1 MGYQPAIEL
10 ARIYGT
16 DVAKWGGN
24 PAGLAAHWGIS
35 HEEAKGV
42 EDVLRAEGFL
52 QDHVTARTYIS
63 GDGYVG
69 TKEQTAG
76 HELGRQLAALSPDS
90 AWVPARGGD
99 IHAMDAANQAGEMF
113 RASGAGVLPGAR
125 EGDLTRDVG
134 LAPYGSAE
142 REAER
147 IGRADQTEH
156 REVSHVEAP
165 APPIGKTA
173 IYDEGTR
180 SWRVPPP
187 GNYEA
192 KATYGEQT
200 AAFRGFTTPQGW
212 FLLDGPSG
220 NSGHA
225 YNAPGFDLVAVRLDG
240 PFQLRLVD
248 NKALNAD
255 TVYSATAITKHLDAN
270 LADLQTRLA
279 GLHPA
284 DMPRLAEIQHTI
296 AQARAALA
304 AKQPLPAEIVLE
316 ITHEGG
322 LSSQISKTLKA
333 AGLVTRPDL
342 DRPDPYLPKPP
353 ASVTAPDGPTKSHAA
368 QLADKRTPPPDQQ
381 TTRSDGP
388 NAHKPPAE
396 KPPTDQPQN
405 AEKPPAD
412 KPTAPSDKPTAPSD
426 KPTAPSDKP
435 TAPSDKPTA
444 PSDKPTAPSDKPT
457 APSDKPTAPSDKP
470 TAPSDK
476 PTAPSDRPDG
486 GSLPG
491 GTGTGE
497 GSTAISFD
505 SGKSPDV
512 SSTAA
517 WAFDSSSAAPPVAA
531 AALAF
536 DSSSAAHVGDAA
548 ALAFDSSSAAHDSDA
563 AALAFDS
570 SSAAH
575 DSDAAALAFDSSSA
589 AHDSDA
595 AYGAGDSSSAAH
607 DSDAAY
613 GAGDS
618 SSASSAGGSA
628 GGAADSSSASSAG
641 DSAGGAGDSSS
652 ASSAGDSAG
661 GAGDSSSAAP

>member
-1 MGYQPAIEL
+1 MTSPPHDGNTPPSQPAASAVSAVGPIPSNLPFPQALKQGIEMGYQPAIEL

-368 QLADKRTPPPDQQ
+368 QPGGQADPTSR
-381 TTRSDGP
+381 
-388 NAHKPPAE
+388 
-396 KPPTDQPQN
+396 PTDNALGRAKRPQ
-405 AEKPPAD
+405 
-412 KPTAPSDKPTAPSD
+412 TAS
-426 KPTAPSDKP
+426 
-435 TAPSDKPTA
+435 
-444 PSDKPTAPSDKPT
+444 
-457 APSDKPTAPSDKP
+457 
-470 TAPSDK
+470 
-476 PTAPSDRPDG
+476 
-486 GSLPG
+486 
-491 GTGTGE
+491 GE
-497 GSTAISFD
+497 
-505 SGKSPDV
+505 
-512 SSTAA
+512 
-517 WAFDSSSAAPPVAA
+517 
-531 AALAF
+531 
-536 DSSSAAHVGDAA
+536 AAHRPTTECREAA
-548 ALAFDSSSAAHDSDA
+548 RGQADRAFGQADH
-563 AALAFDS
+563 AFGQADR
-570 SSAAH
+570 
-575 DSDAAALAFDSSSA
+575 AF
-589 AHDSDA
+589 
-595 AYGAGDSSSAAH
+595 GQ
-607 DSDAAY
+607 
-613 GAGDS
+613 
-618 SSASSAGGSA
+618 
-628 GGAADSSSASSAG
+628 ADRAFGQADRAFG
-641 DSAGGAGDSSS
+641 QADRAFGQADRAFGQADRAFGQADR
-652 ASSAGDSAG
+652 AFGQADHAFGQA
-661 GAGDSSSAAP
+661 